1 MSEELQDIIANA
13 VCFTTTL
20 VVVWHIVHS
29 MTTLPLPL

>member
-13 VCFTTTL
+13 VSFTTTL

>member
-1 MSEELQDIIANA
+1 MSEEMQDIIASA